1 MVKQIKKEEE
11 ETEKTNIEKE
21 TYNVEEKQYYNIED
35 LININKRYNEIDL
48 EYKNL
53 KLDIEALDE
62 KISMMERKIKNAIL
76 YIEEIDKH
84 NKSIFEFWKFTNK
97 DEKQALA
104 EGTGEAEESEN
115 MRIEKTFKIETDFEE
130 FSIRTDSNQR
140 KKLTKEQCDAIFLT
154 QTNILEQI
162 NIIKAYVGK
171 DKKIRDAKLHLLLY

>member
-1 MVKQIKKEEE
+1 
-11 ETEKTNIEKE
+11 
-21 TYNVEEKQYYNIED
+21 
-35 LININKRYNEIDL
+35 
-48 EYKNL
+48 
-53 KLDIEALDE
+53 
-62 KISMMERKIKNAIL
+62 MERKIKNAIL

-171 DKKIRDAKLHLLLY
+171 DKKISKKR